1 MFARARLI
9 TLTAAVGAA
18 VAAPLLAAAPA
29 WAALPGIQQ
38 PITVESRNDASFAKS
53 ATATCPRGKQLL
65 GGTGLVV
72 NGGSDVVLDGIKPTE
87 NSVTVEAVED
97 ATGHPG
103 QWKVQ
108 ATAICADP
116 VPGLE
121 RITVQAQNSGAN
133 STEQAQAFCSAGKR
147 VISAGA
153 DVLQGD
159 GKVAI
164 EDILPNNGL
173 TNVTV
178 KAAEIG
184 PGTTVPWTVRAT
196 AVCAPELPELQLVS
210 VQTGADS
217 GATKNRTIPCPS
229 GKRVVGTGAD
239 VISNAP
245 AAVIGASPLSLLT
258 NATLHAVE
266 PEPFAN
272 ASWALRGHVICATL

>member
-1 MFARARLI
+1 
-9 TLTAAVGAA
+9 
-18 VAAPLLAAAPA
+18 
-29 WAALPGIQQ
+29 
-38 PITVESRNDASFAKS
+38 
-53 ATATCPRGKQLL
+53 
-65 GGTGLVV
+65 VV
-72 NGGSDVVLDGIKPTE
+72 NGGSDVVLDGIKPTA

-108 ATAICADP
+108 ATAICANP

-121 RITVQAQNSGAN
+121 RITVQAQNAGSNA
-133 STEQAQAFCSAGKR
+133 TQQVQAFCSTGKR
-147 VISAGA
+147 VISTGA

-164 EDILPNNGL
+164 EDILPNSGL

-196 AVCAPELPELQLVS
+196 AVCAPELPGLALVS
-210 VQTGADS
+210 AQTGADS
-217 GATKNRTIPCPS
+217 GATKSRTIACPS
-229 GKRVVGTGAD
+229 GKRVIGTGAD
-239 VISNAP
+239 VISNSP
-245 AAVIGASPLSLLT
+245 AAVIGADPLSLLT

-266 PEPFAN
+266 PEPFTN
-272 ASWALRGHVICATL
+272 PSWSLRGHVICATL